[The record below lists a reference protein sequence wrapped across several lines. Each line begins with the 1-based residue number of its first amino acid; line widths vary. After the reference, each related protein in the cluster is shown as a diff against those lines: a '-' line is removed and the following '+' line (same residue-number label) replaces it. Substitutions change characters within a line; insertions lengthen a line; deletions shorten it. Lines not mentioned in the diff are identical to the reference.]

1 MGSKISRSWHSG
13 AAAHHSSKRR
23 SLRRRFLRPCVSL
36 EMVIS
41 FLRRANSEG
50 GGRVIDFGS
59 KEFVVRARGHLKS
72 ITDLQNVV
80 VMTRK
85 ADAGMQLN
93 ADVAHA
99 VTLRDIAQI
108 EIGPEMRRGMADLD
122 GQGEAVGGIV
132 IMRQNANVASVIG
145 KSNRNLRA
153 FNCRPELKSSPFTTV
168 RNS

>member
-1 MGSKISRSWHSG
+1 
-13 AAAHHSSKRR
+13 
-23 SLRRRFLRPCVSL
+23 
-36 EMVIS
+36 MVIS

-50 GGRVIDFGS
+50 GGRVIDFGG